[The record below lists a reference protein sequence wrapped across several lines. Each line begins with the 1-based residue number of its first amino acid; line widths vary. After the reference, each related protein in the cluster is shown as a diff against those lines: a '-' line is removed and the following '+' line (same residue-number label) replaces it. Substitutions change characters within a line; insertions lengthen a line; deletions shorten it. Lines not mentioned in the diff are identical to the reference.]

1 MECSPIRL
9 VVPLPVTQSL
19 RRSGKRPFCRQ
30 NLCSGLSRK
39 SPEQSRAEGL
49 TAGDFGRG
57 ISYNVACDVLCDIK
71 NIIVEK
77 SRYMHQ
83 NVNTLGKLKDSGW
96 VSKSVK
102 DELRDNLILKL
113 RDRENLFPGIYGY
126 DKTVIPQVIHS
137 ILSRH
142 DLILLGLRGQAK
154 TRILRMLPR
163 FLDEYIPVVEGSEIN
178 DDPLRPISKYARDR

>member
-1 MECSPIRL
+1 MSVQGSPGR
-9 VVPLPVTQSL
+9 V
-19 RRSGKRPFCRQ
+19 RCRV
-30 NLCSGLSRK
+30 
-39 SPEQSRAEGL
+39 EDL
-49 TAGDFGRG
+49 TTGDFGRG
-57 ISYNVACDVLCDIK
+57 IGYNVACDALCDIM

-142 DLILLGLRGQAK
+142 DLILLGLRGRSEERRVGKERK
-154 TRILRMLPR
+154 TRNGTGPR
-163 FLDEYIPVVEGSEIN
+163 KKKETERYE
-178 DDPLRPISKYARDR
+178 AQ

>member
-1 MECSPIRL
+1 
-9 VVPLPVTQSL
+9 
-19 RRSGKRPFCRQ
+19 
-30 NLCSGLSRK
+30 
-39 SPEQSRAEGL
+39 
-49 TAGDFGRG
+49 
-57 ISYNVACDVLCDIK
+57 
-71 NIIVEK
+71 
-77 SRYMHQ
+77 MHQ

-178 DDPLRPISKYARDR
+178 DDPLRPISKYARDRIREEGDDTPITCCIGMRDTVRNWPLRILRWPI